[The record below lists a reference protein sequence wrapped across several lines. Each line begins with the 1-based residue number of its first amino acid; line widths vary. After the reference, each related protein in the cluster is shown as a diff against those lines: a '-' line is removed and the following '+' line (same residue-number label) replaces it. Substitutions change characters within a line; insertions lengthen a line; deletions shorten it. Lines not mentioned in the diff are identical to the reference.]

1 MTTIALACPE
11 LKIGAAGFCMQHA
24 EADLKATSMSAALID
39 RSMYVMYV
47 YIYIYI
53 YIDRSV
59 YVIEREI
66 AIVTI
71 QYVINIEFLNI
82 LSDCIYAICVSPL
95 PRHCASKPFRS
106 CKRLCGMK
114 AVVSLNSLDYA
125 KYQ

>member
-1 MTTIALACPE
+1 MYIKTYIEREILTTIALACPE

-59 YVIEREI
+59 YVIERDSNSNY
-66 AIVTI
+66 TI
-71 QYVINIEFLNI
+71 CNQY
-82 LSDCIYAICVSPL
+82 
-95 PRHCASKPFRS
+95 
-106 CKRLCGMK
+106 
-114 AVVSLNSLDYA
+114 
-125 KYQ
+125 